1 MHALAR
7 ENPRYGYRRIHR
19 LLLRIDWRVNHKR
32 VQRLWRIEGLKV
44 PQKAKKRRSP
54 GNSANS
60 CLRKKAEY
68 RNHVWS
74 YDFVF
79 DRTETGQ
86 RLKMLTM
93 VDEYTR
99 ECLCLHMDRSITA
112 DDVIGLLA
120 AIMIERGVP
129 AYIRSDNG
137 PEFVAE
143 AIRAWLEN
151 MGSSTLFIAPGSPWE
166 NAYIESFNSRLRD
179 ELLNLEVFIG
189 LPEARYLANRYRDGY
204 NNHRPHSSIG
214 YMTPAE
220 FAASCSPSD
229 SATLRLR
236 ANSSVSPTPPAS
248 AGITLQS
255 QLQLS

>member
-1 MHALAR
+1 MHVLAR

-19 LLLRIDWRVNHKR
+19 LLVRLAWRVNRKR
-32 VQRLWRIEGLKV
+32 VQRLWRREGLRV
-44 PQKAKKRRSP
+44 PQKAKRRRAP

-60 CLRKKAEY
+60 CTLKRAEY
-68 RNHVWS
+68 RNHVWT

-79 DRTETGQ
+79 DRTEDGR
-86 RLKMLTM
+86 RLKILTM

-112 DDVIGLLA
+112 EYVIGLLA

-129 AYIRSDNG
+129 AHIRSDNG
-137 PEFVAE
+137 PEFIAE
-143 AIRAWLEN
+143 AIRAWLES

-179 ELLNLEVFIG
+179 ELLNVEIFLG
-189 LPEARYLANRYRDGY
+189 LPEARYLADRYREGY

-236 ANSSVSPTPPAS
+236 ANSSANPPAS

-255 QLQLS
+255 QPQLS